1 MNKVEELIQQLCP
14 EGVEY
19 KELGDVLDYEQ
30 PTKYIVESTSYHNDH
45 ETPVLT
51 AGQSFILGYTDETA
65 GIYEASKEIPVIIFD
80 DFTTSFHWVDFSFK
94 VKSSAMKMLRPK
106 IDVDVIFR
114 FVYFAMRCVDYNPQD
129 HARQW
134 ISVYSKFQIPIPP
147 LPIQQEIVSI
157 LDKFT
162 QLEARKKQYEYY
174 RNELLTFG
182 DEVEWKTLGEC
193 VVMNIGG
200 GTPSKAKPE
209 YWNGIIPWASVKDV
223 VNCGTIINETQ
234 DFITEEGLKNSPCNI
249 IPKGN
254 IIIIT
259 RINPGLA
266 VVTGKEIAINQ
277 DLRGLFLKNFLDEKF
292 LVYFF
297 QTINIGG
304 KGTTVKG
311 ISIDELERIK
321 IPIPPLAEQ
330 ERIVN
335 ILDKFDALV
344 NDISIGLP
352 AEIEARRKQYE
363 YYRGKLLTF
372 KKYE

>member
-1 MNKVEELIQQLCP
+1 
-14 EGVEY
+14 
-19 KELGDVLDYEQ
+19 
-30 PTKYIVESTSYHNDH
+30 
-45 ETPVLT
+45 
-51 AGQSFILGYTDETA
+51 
-65 GIYEASKEIPVIIFD
+65 
-80 DFTTSFHWVDFSFK
+80 
-94 VKSSAMKMLRPK
+94 MKMLRPK

-162 QLEARKKQYEYY
+162 QLEAELEAELEARKKQYEYY

-304 KGTTVKG
+304 KRTTVKG